1 MRPALAYA
9 LALSL
14 LIAGCSGGGGDSETA
29 EPASAAAG
37 APAPDAGV
45 VASYDLASAC
55 DLLGVADVEV
65 AAGGT
70 GWGVVTDEPG
80 RCIYSDPEGEH
91 TVTLTVTSSA
101 AYNDFAG
108 AGISA
113 GAGGM
118 RGLAAG
124 DTYAQVWAPAGANAA
139 VVLTQDPASIASAS
153 IIGLT
158 ETAAIALENTPAAG
172 SETDSADAGSGD
184 LSGAGA
190 LTSGLNRVAVEGSI
204 PATGNTISIEV
215 TAAQVAEVG
224 VESLTTIACVG
235 ARDEGGLE
243 GSYAVLAMNVEV
255 LDGLTLA
262 QLEITEEFNGPG
274 TYTADVRFAEADGD
288 SFDLSGT
295 MTVAAGL
302 ESGTYDVKDRSGAQV
317 TGSWVCEFAS

>member
-1 MRPALAYA
+1 MRPALACA
-9 LALSL
+9 LALVL
-14 LIAGCSGGGGDSETA
+14 VITGCSGGDEAETSE
-29 EPASAAAG
+29 PVSGSAVG
-37 APAPDAGV
+37 APAPDASI
-45 VASYDLASAC
+45 VAGYDLASAC

-80 RCIYSDPEGEH
+80 RCVYSDPEGEH
-91 TVTLTVTSSA
+91 TVTLTVSSLL
-101 AYNDFAG
+101 AYESFSG
-108 AGISA
+108 EELSA

-118 RGLAAG
+118 RGQAAG
-124 DTYAQVWAPAGANAA
+124 DTYSQVWAPAGADAA

-172 SETDSADAGSGD
+172 SGSDSADADSGD
-184 LSGAGA
+184 LSGAGP

-204 PATGNTISIEV
+204 PATGNAIGIEV

-224 VESLTTIACVG
+224 IESLTTIACIG
-235 ARDEGGLE
+235 ARDEGGLD
-243 GSYAVLAMNVEV
+243 GSYAVLAMNSDV

-262 QLEITEEFNGPG
+262 QLEITEEFDGPG
-274 TYTADVRFAEADGD
+274 TYAADVRFSEADGD
-288 SFDLSGT
+288 RFELSGT
-295 MTVAAGL
+295 MTVAPGL
-302 ESGTYDVKDRSGAQV
+302 DSGTYDVKDRSGAQV